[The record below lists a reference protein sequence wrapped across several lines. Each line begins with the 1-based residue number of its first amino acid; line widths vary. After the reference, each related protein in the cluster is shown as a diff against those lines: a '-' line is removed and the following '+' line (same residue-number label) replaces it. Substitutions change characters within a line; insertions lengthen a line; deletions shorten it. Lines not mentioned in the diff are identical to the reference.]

1 MRCSNDP
8 FDKLVERKD
17 PQGAARAQDFGPS
30 DQARPHRRVL
40 SECDNMSIYATT
52 AHPPSKLVAKRAGG
66 AKLSRAM
73 RDRKLLGNEQ
83 HVRFAKN
90 VVVRARPFRSVSDG
104 RFRARCRQA
113 TPALLGPCAIQ

>member
-1 MRCSNDP
+1 
-8 FDKLVERKD
+8 
-17 PQGAARAQDFGPS
+17 
-30 DQARPHRRVL
+30 
-40 SECDNMSIYATT
+40 MSIYATT

-104 RFRARCRQA
+104 RFRALPSSHAGSPRALRDPVINRLVMACQLIFPASRRIDLPPEVRRCELFA
-113 TPALLGPCAIQ
+113 